1 MPGIRKDLKR
11 AALMMEGI
19 KNPFRTKTTET
30 VKTSFQGGGL
40 FPEND
45 GYAGIGTKTTF
56 TDRKGRVRKEVI
68 KSSISPENR
77 KQLSGSFREYGDESD
92 LSKSSTRKKVTKSAK
107 NYSKTGVSKTK
118 EVFNTPGDGV
128 VKVKKKT
135 KSLYS
140 FGKETFK
147 DGSKI
152 KVKRKA
158 KGTKSLRKAAK
169 LGEV

>member
-1 MPGIRKDLKR
+1 MPGTRTDLER
-11 AALMMEGI
+11 SALIVKSI

-45 GYAGIGTKTTF
+45 GYAGTGTKTTF
-56 TDRKGRVRKEVI
+56 TDRKGRIRKEVI

-92 LSKSSTRKKVTKSAK
+92 LSKSSTRKKVTKFAK
-107 NYSKTGVSKTK
+107 NYSETGFSKTK
-118 EVFNTPGDGV
+118 EVFNTPGDGI
-128 VKVKKKT
+128 VKVKNKI
-135 KSLYS
+135 KSLDP
-140 FGKETFK
+140 FGKQTFK

-152 KVKRKA
+152 KIKRKV
-158 KGTKSLRKAAK
+158 KGTKELRKAAK

>member
-1 MPGIRKDLKR
+1 MPGTRKDLER
-11 AALMMEGI
+11 SALMIKGI

-68 KSSISPENR
+68 KSSVSPENR

-107 NYSKTGVSKTK
+107 NSKTGVRKTK
-118 EVFNTPGDGV
+118 EVDDIPGDGV

-147 DGSKI
+147 DGSKF